1 MAHLF
6 RCRRHQVEVDPLKEL
21 LVCGLPLLGL
31 SHGQAAVHRRVGAD
45 QEELLVRALEFNSTN
60 CGFNGYKYSNQVF
73 S

>member
-45 QEELLVRALEFNSTN
+45 QEE
-60 CGFNGYKYSNQVF
+60 
-73 S
+73 